1 MYPAYGGRG
10 LQDNNV
16 SELSIKLEV
25 NFEGRLYYEASLAEV
40 PWKRDA
46 KEGNSPVS
54 ENGFM
59 LLVIMPER
67 A

>member
-1 MYPAYGGRG
+1 V
-10 LQDNNV
+10 LQGSNV
-16 SELSIKLEV
+16 SEQS
-25 NFEGRLYYEASLAEV
+25 EGRSNYKASLAEV

-59 LLVIMPER
+59 LLVIMRLNGAFADE
-67 A
+67 ANS